1 MMILVQI
8 PGKMFC
14 MKDNHN
20 NNTLYVPKIFRA
32 CEEKATKKPEDK
44 LLSVENGNQKLVC
57 VFRKKA
63 YCF

>member
-8 PGKMFC
+8 PDKMFC

-20 NNTLYVPKIFRA
+20 NNTLYVPEIFRA
-32 CEEKATKKPEDK
+32 CEEKTEEDK